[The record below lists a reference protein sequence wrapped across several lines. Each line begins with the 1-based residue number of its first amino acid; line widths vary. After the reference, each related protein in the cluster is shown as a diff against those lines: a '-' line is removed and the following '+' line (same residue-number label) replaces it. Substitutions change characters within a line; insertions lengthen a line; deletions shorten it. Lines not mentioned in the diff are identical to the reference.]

1 MSQKDVLFRTL
12 SISLVGVYKYIKLY
26 TEVATSPIIEYTTP
40 LIFSGSSSLFLITV
54 TNSNSSISSANV
66 SFAL

>member
-1 MSQKDVLFRTL
+1 MSQKDVLFRTP
-12 SISLVGVYKYIKLY
+12 SISLVGVYKDIKLY
-26 TEVATSPIIEYTTP
+26 KEVATSPIIEYTTP

>member
-12 SISLVGVYKYIKLY
+12 SISLVGVYKDIKLY